1 MDLTPMLDHLSQ
13 LEWNNNR
20 EWFRAH
26 SRERKA
32 ARADFEGLVLGLMLG
47 LAQDQPGILD
57 YRPADLT
64 YSLVR
69 DPRRPHPEGP
79 YHTAFR
85 AVVGPWGRTPVPVS
99 CYLHVQPGD
108 RSYLGG
114 GLFARCFREATAM
127 VRDRIAAQGDRWR
140 EIVEA
145 EDFRRFF
152 GQVRGE
158 TLKKVPAGYDP
169 ADPNG
174 EALRHRNWF
183 VVSPLP
189 DSLFADSDA
198 LLERCV
204 TACAAMGDFN
214 GFLNEALADFQM
226 PDW

>member
-145 EDFRRFF
+145 EAESPEAYVAEHGRFPILD
-152 GQVRGE
+152 R
-158 TLKKVPAGYDP
+158 
-169 ADPNG
+169 
-174 EALRHRNWF
+174 
-183 VVSPLP
+183 S
-189 DSLFADSDA
+189 
-198 LLERCV
+198 V
-204 TACAAMGDFN
+204 TADGDPVITTGDGHGNLVKYTFT
-214 GFLNEALADFQM
+214 E
-226 PDW
+226 